1 MYDIII
7 NAEKIL
13 NGIAH
18 QTPVLTSSQLNNKI
32 AGKVF
37 LKCENFQ
44 RIGAFK
50 FRGAYYAIHNL
61 NEKQKKHGI
70 ITYSSGNHAQA
81 VALSSAMLGCKA
93 TILMP
98 KDASHIKVNA
108 VRGYGADIIFY
119 DRFHEDRSMMCQQLV
134 EQNGYT
140 FIPPYNH
147 VDIIAGQ
154 GTVAKELLNYVKDL
168 DYLFV
173 PCGGGGLL
181 SGCSIVA
188 RAISPL
194 CRVIGVEPT
203 VSNVGTQSFNTGI
216 IQHIVAPTSI
226 ADGLNSVTIGDLTF
240 PIIQKNVD
248 HFVNVTESQIIN
260 AMYFLWTRMKI
271 VAEPSG
277 ATTIAAIM
285 YGGLPLKN
293 KRVGA
298 VISGGNVD
306 ILKLLPVLQQYLN

>member
-1 MYDIII
+1 MYDKII

-18 QTPVLTSSQLNNKI
+18 HTPVLTSSQLNNKI
-32 AGKVF
+32 MGKVF

-50 FRGAYYAIHNL
+50 FRGAYYAIYNL
-61 NEKQKKHGI
+61 NEKQKKRGT

-98 KDASHIKVNA
+98 KDASHVKVNA
-108 VRGYGADIIFY
+108 VRGYGAYIIFY
-119 DRFHEDRSMMCQQLV
+119 DRFHEDRSMICRELV
-134 EQNGYT
+134 EQKGYT
-140 FIPPYNH
+140 FIPPYDH

-154 GTVAKELLNYVKDL
+154 GTVAKELFDYVEDL

-203 VSNVGTQSFNTGI
+203 VSNVGTQSFNTGA
-216 IQHIVAPTSI
+216 IQRIVAPTSI

-306 ILKLLPVLQQYLN
+306 ILKLLPMLQQYLD